1 MFHSLVLR
9 YSVRRA
15 WTTVSWSHFWQ
26 ACLSPGFVRYSNLFI
41 IMMLLWCF
49 ALTVMS
55 LWMFV
60 VRLFVQSIVSLVFSC
75 FLGRLHWSFVALRQ
89 ELIFMSWSKVLR
101 SSVKRGGG
109 GILRHTDSLQRQC
122 PTTSSPPSRAMQLQ
136 QGFRS
141 SSSSK
146 KGLLDSRAIEEV
158 ADTSS
163 LNYYSLFLV
172 TKPDGSF
179 CPIIDLKKSN
189 LFLEIP
195 SFKMETLFSIIAALQ
210 P

>member
-1 MFHSLVLR
+1 MFAVPGRLFHGLTFDRHACPPALYGTVIYLSSWCCCDVLPLPSWVYECLLWGFSYNPSYPWCFLVFLGV
-9 YSVRRA
+9 YIDL
-15 WTTVSWSHFWQ
+15 
-26 ACLSPGFVRYSNLFI
+26 LSP
-41 IMMLLWCF
+41 F
-49 ALTVMS
+49 ARNWS
-55 LWMFV
+55 LWAE
-60 VRLFVQSIVSLVFSC
+60 VRSFGLL
-75 FLGRLHWSFVALRQ
+75 LREGGR
-89 ELIFMSWSKVLR
+89 
-101 SSVKRGGG
+101 

-179 CPIIDLKKSN
+179 CPIINLKKLN